1 MGKNKIKKMKFLK
14 QFTICVLLAVSNG
27 LSIRSKRSKPSGWSY
42 SYPKRMDD
50 ASGWTSG
57 WTSKF
62 TREPTGWCATKSGL
76 SQHSQDLKTEL
87 DSLKKILE
95 EIRAENL
102 EFRTSYLD
110 LLKQKESGKSE
121 LKQLSWSGQEELI
134 IDNKI
139 NYSQDE

>member
-62 TREPTGWCATKSGL
+62 TREPTGWCATKLGL
-76 SQHSQDLKTEL
+76 SKHSQDLKTEL

-110 LLKQKESGKSE
+110 LLKQKESE
-121 LKQLSWSGQEELI
+121 REFKQLAGSGQQELI
-134 IDNKI
+134 IDDKI
-139 NYSQDE
+139 SNSQDE